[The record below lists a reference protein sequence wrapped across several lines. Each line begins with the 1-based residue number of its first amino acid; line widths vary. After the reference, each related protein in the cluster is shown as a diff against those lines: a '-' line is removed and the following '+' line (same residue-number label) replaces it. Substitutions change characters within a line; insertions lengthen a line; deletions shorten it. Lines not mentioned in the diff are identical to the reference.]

1 MVSYIPTVWKKVGG
15 HVPYIPHLIA
25 TMGAG
30 SLRVAKPPKNFS
42 PTWKNV

>member
-30 SLRVAKPPKNFS
+30 SLRVAKPP
-42 PTWKNV
+42 